1 MDLDLKY
8 FWHWCSTYWLKKVN
22 VNRTKPNLNLIKLVK
37 AMHCYR
43 LSFHAFFE
51 KIHRQNEK
59 GYFHK
64 LSIFIMSKEK
74 LLLWKLQLLSQHTDL
89 LHSSKDLR
97 RYHRTMQEYNNL
109 QITNGKCNIIVY
121 MLDILLSETYV
132 GILSKNG
139 FPVLPRQTLA
149 ILQIPPVLYNF

>member
-74 LLLWKLQLLSQHTDL
+74 ILLCKLQFLSQHTDL

-97 RYHRTMQEYNNL
+97 RYHRTMQEYDNL
-109 QITNGKCNIIVY
+109 QIPNRKCNIIVY
-121 MLDILLSETYV
+121 MLDILFSETYV
-132 GILSKNG
+132 GIRSKNG
-139 FPVLPRQTLA
+139 FPVLPRQMLA
-149 ILQIPPVLYNF
+149 ILQIPSVLYNS